1 MTTAEHRPIGLVGAE
16 LLKLR
21 KRRGLLISTFALTL
35 IPMIVGYLVVLL
47 MHASDPAKHDPA
59 GGLENFTGSIE
70 MLALLAGVAGILV
83 GSTLGSADLGA
94 GVFRE
99 LVITGRSRWSLF
111 GARIPGGLVFLLPFV
126 LAGFA
131 VAAGAS
137 FAFADASQA
146 TPSTASLVE
155 SAAWVVLVA
164 TTSLVLALGVS
175 AAFASRGTAIGIL
188 LAWQLAVAPLLL
200 SIDAL
205 GGLREGMLAA
215 AVERLRPAEVGA
227 ELAVPMSLGVALAV
241 VAAWIVVPLAAGGW
255 RTATRDA

>member
-1 MTTAEHRPIGLVGAE
+1 MTTTQERPIGLVGAE

-21 KRRGLLISTFALTL
+21 KRRGLLISTFALTV
-35 IPMIVGYLVVLL
+35 IPMIVGYVVVLL
-47 MHASDPAKHDPA
+47 MHASDPAKHDAA
-59 GGLENFTGSIE
+59 GGLENFTGSLE

-99 LVITGRSRWSLF
+99 LVVTGRSRWALF
-111 GARIPGGLVFLLPFV
+111 AARIPGGIVFLLPFV

-146 TPSTASLVE
+146 TPDAALLVE
-155 SAAWVVLVA
+155 SAAWVVLAA
-164 TTSLVLALGVS
+164 TTSMILALSVS

-200 SIDAL
+200 AVGAL
-205 GGLREGMLAA
+205 GGLREGILTA
-215 AVERLRPAEVGA
+215 AVQRLRPAEIGG
-227 ELAVPMSLGVALAV
+227 ELAVSMSLGVALAV
-241 VAAWIVVPLAAGGW
+241 VAAWLAVPLAVGGW

>member
-1 MTTAEHRPIGLVGAE
+1 MTTVRNTPIGLVGAE

-21 KRRGLLISTFALTL
+21 KRRGLLLSTFALTV
-35 IPMIVGYLVVLL
+35 IPMIVGYAVVLL
-47 MHASDPAKHDPA
+47 LHASDPAKHDAA
-59 GGLENFTGSIE
+59 GGIENFTGSLE

-99 LVITGRSRWSLF
+99 LVVTGRSRWSLF
-111 GARIPGGLVFLLPFV
+111 AARIPGGIAFLLPFV

-137 FAFADASQA
+137 FAFADATQA
-146 TPSTASLVE
+146 TPGAALVAE
-155 SAAWVVLVA
+155 SAAWVVLAA
-164 TTSLVLALGVS
+164 TTSMVLALGVS
-175 AAFASRGTAIGIL
+175 AAFSSRGTAIGIL

-200 SIDAL
+200 SIGAL
-205 GGLREGMLAA
+205 GGVREALLPA
-215 AVERLRPAEVGA
+215 AVQRLRPEAVGP
-227 ELAVPMSLGVALAV
+227 LTVPMSLGVAVAV
-241 VAAWIVVPLAAGGW
+241 VATWTAVALAAGGW